1 MDLFVVVV
9 EVLRATGL
17 VKRVLVSN
25 LVFYAESTSTVMSGR
40 EVFGKRKIFIFFFF
54 FFFFNDRSRMTD
66 RNKEL
71 VPDSWSLAGENALTT
86 GPFRHHVL

>member
-1 MDLFVVVV
+1 MDLFVVVF
-9 EVLRATGL
+9 EVLGATGL

-25 LVFYAESTSTVMSGR
+25 LVFYAESTSTVMLGR
-40 EVFGKRKIFIFFFF
+40 EVFGKRKIFIFFIFIF
-54 FFFFNDRSRMTD
+54 LNDRSRMTD

-71 VPDSWSLAGENALTT
+71 VPDSWSLAGERALTT